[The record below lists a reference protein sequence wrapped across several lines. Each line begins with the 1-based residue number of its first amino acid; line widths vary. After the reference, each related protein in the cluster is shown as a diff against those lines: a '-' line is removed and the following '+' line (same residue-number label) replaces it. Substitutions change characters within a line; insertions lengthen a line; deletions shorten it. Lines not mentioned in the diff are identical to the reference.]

1 MQLLE
6 NLKFIYN
13 YYLKIFRIIIK
24 PKISFCSCPL
34 NILQEHLKTSEGI
47 CQKLVTS
54 LPEDLLIIRL
64 LSEVNLVLL
73 MHLVSFLFV
82 KSQVQIKEIVFDIF
96 LIMND
101 H

>member
-13 YYLKIFRIIIK
+13 YSLEIFRIIIK
-24 PKISFCSCPL
+24 PKISFCSCLL

-47 CQKLVTS
+47 CQKSVTS